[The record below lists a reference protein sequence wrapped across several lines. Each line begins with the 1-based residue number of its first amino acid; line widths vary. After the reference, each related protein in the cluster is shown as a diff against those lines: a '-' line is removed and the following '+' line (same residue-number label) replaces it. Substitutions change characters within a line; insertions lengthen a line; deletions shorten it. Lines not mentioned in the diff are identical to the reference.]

1 MSRFTLYILNANIIT
16 VRHFAEGDLNI
27 LLSPFNTEGSI
38 KKKND
43 WLSANQNTLRLI
55 IHIGNMGGL
64 TKYELEM
71 LEHCSA
77 LFKICF

>member
-16 VRHFAEGDLNI
+16 PRHFAEGDPNI

-38 KKKND
+38 KKND
-43 WLSANQNTLRLI
+43 WLSANQNTLGLI
-55 IHIGNMGGL
+55 IHIGNMDGL

-71 LEHCSA
+71 LERSSA
-77 LFKICF
+77 LFKIRF